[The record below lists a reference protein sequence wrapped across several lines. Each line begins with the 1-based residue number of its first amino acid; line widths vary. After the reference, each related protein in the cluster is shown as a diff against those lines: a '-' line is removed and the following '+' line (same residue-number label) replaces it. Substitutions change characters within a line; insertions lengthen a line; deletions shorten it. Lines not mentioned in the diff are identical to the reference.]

1 MKGSVMRQITLL
13 AITLVLLASL
23 VLVGC
28 GGGGN
33 Y

>member
-1 MKGSVMRQITLL
+1 MKGGVMRQITLL
-13 AITLVLLASL
+13 AIAFVLLASF

-28 GGGGN
+28 GGN

>member
-1 MKGSVMRQITLL
+1 MKGGFMRQITLL
-13 AITLVLLASL
+13 AIAFVLLASF

-28 GGGGN
+28 GGGN